1 MTKAELIHDL
11 RTSRAQLDA
20 LVEGMPKDELTART
34 MSGAPSVKDVLAH
47 LAAWEAELVTALA
60 KLKQGVRSRF
70 FDLGDEHV
78 DALNATTY
86 EENKDRPLERVMAD
100 FRGVRV
106 QVIRQVERFSQA
118 ELDAPVSKHSGATL
132 TEVVLGETIEHQQEH
147 LPGLRAWRVSD
158 GRRQTADGSRQPAN
172 DRLKTEDT
180 IPAYHPRTRGT
191 KGTDD

>member
-1 MTKAELIHDL
+1 MTKAELIYDL
-11 RTSRAQLDA
+11 RTSRAELDA
-20 LVEGMPKDELTART
+20 LVEGMPEEELTART

-86 EENKDRPLERVMAD
+86 EDNKDRPLERVMAD

-147 LPGLRAWRVSD
+147 LPDLRAWRVGSSP
-158 GRRQTADGSRQPAN
+158 GPPGAGMVCGSGNSRRQTAVGRRETAESRRQ
-172 DRLKTEDT
+172 TED
-180 IPAYHPRTRGT
+180 
-191 KGTDD
+191 